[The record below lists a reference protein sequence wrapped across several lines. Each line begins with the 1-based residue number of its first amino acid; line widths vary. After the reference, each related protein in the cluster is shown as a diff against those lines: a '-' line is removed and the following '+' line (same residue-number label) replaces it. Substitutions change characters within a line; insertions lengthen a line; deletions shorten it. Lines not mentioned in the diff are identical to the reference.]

1 MDQLDLANR
10 LVNGL
15 SDEKTRW
22 SANVITMKDEVTTM
36 IGDALL
42 ASAFVSYIGP
52 FSFRFRKRLWSET
65 WMNDITDKKIPIT
78 PGIDPLDV
86 LSSPSDQAVWNGE
99 GLPAD
104 RVSLEN
110 AAIVVSCTRYPL
122 LIDPQLQGQKWI
134 KGKEGGEMVSIQ
146 LTQNMWQK
154 KVEMAISNGQVLMIE
169 AIG

>member
-15 SDEKTRW
+15 ADENIRW
-22 SANVITMKDEVTTM
+22 GKNVITFKAERVTM

-52 FSFRFRKRLWSET
+52 FSYKFRLELWSTT
-65 WMNDITDKKIPIT
+65 WMADIVAKKIPYT
-78 PGIDPLDV
+78 DKIDPLDV
-86 LSSPSDQAVWNGE
+86 LADAAMMAVWAGE

-104 RVSLEN
+104 RVSIEN

-122 LIDPQLQGQKWI
+122 LIDPQLQG
-134 KGKEGGEMVSIQ
+134 
-146 LTQNMWQK
+146 
-154 KVEMAISNGQVLMIE
+154 
-169 AIG
+169 